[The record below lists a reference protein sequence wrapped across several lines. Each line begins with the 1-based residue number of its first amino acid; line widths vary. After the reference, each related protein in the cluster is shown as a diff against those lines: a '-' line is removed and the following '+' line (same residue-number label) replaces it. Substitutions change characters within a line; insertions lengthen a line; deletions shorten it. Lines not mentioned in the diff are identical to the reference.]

1 MLPRKA
7 TWLVVST
14 LMITIAVGCSDP
26 EETPPTLTDGP
37 DPGYEAEMFHT
48 VLETLTQESRLPR
61 AGDWPEDFGDANFYG
76 PGFFFRYGEAGG
88 NQLQLDLA
96 RETHLYNAGLV
107 AQAMRSI
114 GVLMDKLEDVL
125 MACFGLMEGY
135 RQDPEDATREQLDQA
150 LEALNTIGKVINY
163 YPEDTTAV
171 GGYGV
176 DTYGPTT
183 TNASLAMLNLEYAM
197 MVGGAKKQDRI
208 ATAEQILEAGRTKAF
223 LTDKGYYQFSSTRPG
238 LYLYPNIT
246 QMIAYLRAYQLT
258 QKQVFL
264 DRAKDLHAAIQPL
277 KVKGEGRYRSPYS
290 AKYMGAKTEDYTTFS
305 SQNFSMIG
313 LSLLFRFTEKEA
325 YKQEVVEILAFLRTH
340 LLQDGRV
347 LHHWMDGHIAQPTD
361 PEYYCSGCNLQ
372 MLYIL
377 HRLEE
382 LLQPQ

>member
-1 MLPRKA
+1 MPSRKA
-7 TWLVVST
+7 IWPALVAST
-14 LMITIAVGCSDP
+14 LVIAAGCTDP
-26 EETPPTLTDGP
+26 EKTPTLADGP
-37 DPGYEAEMFHT
+37 EPNYEAEMFRT
-48 VLETLTQESRLPR
+48 VLETLTQGSSLPQE
-61 AGDWPEDFGDANFYG
+61 GDWPEDFGDANFYG

-96 RETHLYNAGLV
+96 RETHVFNAALLE
-107 AQAMRSI
+107 QALRSA
-114 GVLMDKLEDVL
+114 GVLMTKLEDVL

-135 RQDPEDATREQLDQA
+135 RQDPDDATRDQLDQA
-150 LEALNTIGKVINY
+150 LEVLNTIGKVIHF
-163 YPEDTTAV
+163 YPEDTSAV

-183 TNASLAMLNLEYAM
+183 TNASLAMLNLEYAL
-197 MVGGAKKQDRI
+197 MVGGAKEQDRI
-208 ATAEQILEAGRTKAF
+208 TTAEQILEAGRTKAF
-223 LTDKGYYQFSSTRPG
+223 ITDKGYYQFSSTRPG

-246 QMIAYLRAYQLT
+246 QMVAHLRAYELT

-264 DRAKDLHAAIQPL
+264 DRARDIHAAIQPL

-305 SQNFSMIG
+305 SQNFTMIA
-313 LSLLFRFTEKEA
+313 LSLLYRFTQKEP
-325 YKQEVVEILAFLRTH
+325 YKQEIVEILAFLRTH

-347 LHHWMDGHIAQPTD
+347 LHHWMDGHLAEPKD

-372 MLYIL
+372 MLYIV
-377 HRLEE
+377 HRLDE